1 MSCSILGTHEE
12 LQILCFSRELIIFI
26 RNSEGV
32 DDSFP
37 KKEIKNQTSQ
47 TPFLFSFVIQLILI
61 PALKK
66 N

>member
-1 MSCSILGTHEE
+1 M
-12 LQILCFSRELIIFI
+12 LCFSRELIILI

-47 TPFLFSFVIQLILI
+47 TPFLFFFVIQLILI